1 MSYGFKPSVSN
12 LSREERLMRQ
22 AWRWYGPDDPV
33 TLDHVR
39 QAGATEIVSALHQYA
54 PGEVWP
60 QKAVAE
66 RKAIIE
72 NTPAG
77 RVPLKWTIIESIPVP
92 DDIQRGSDGAVKQT
106 EIWIES
112 MRTVAAEGIRTICYN
127 VMPVVDWTRTDLD
140 YPMPTGATALR
151 FDYDRFAAFDI
162 HVLKRKGAEAGYDE
176 AVRAR
181 AKKVANGLSQAD
193 SELLTKN
200 IAAGLPGATTFS
212 ANLDAFRERI
222 ASYGAITP
230 DKMRANV
237 AAFLAKVTPV
247 AEQLG
252 VRLTLH
258 PDDPPRPIFGLP
270 RIASTRADYEALFK
284 AVPSRANG
292 ICFCVG
298 SLGARPDNDVVQMA
312 KDFAPRTYFAHLRAT
327 TIDDKGRSISFTESD
342 HLDGDV
348 NMVDVLGAML
358 AENKTRDEAW
368 RIPFRPDHG
377 HRMLDDIE
385 KTRINPGYTGIGRL
399 KGLAELRGVI
409 RALQ

>member
-1 MSYGFKPSVSN
+1 
-12 LSREERLMRQ
+12 MRQ

-39 QAGATEIVSALHQYA
+39 QAGATEIVSALHRYA

-66 RKAIIE
+66 RKRLIE
-72 NTPAG
+72 DASAG
-77 RVPLKWTIIESIPVP
+77 RVPLKWTIVESIPVP
-92 DDIQRGSDGAVKQT
+92 DDIQRGSDGAARQT

-112 MRTVAAEGIRTICYN
+112 MRAVAAEGIRTICYN

-151 FDYDRFAAFDI
+151 FDHDRFAAFDL
-162 HVLKRKGAEAGYDE
+162 HVLKRKGAEGDYD
-176 AVRAR
+176 ASTRAR
-181 AKKVANGLSQAD
+181 AKKVADALSQSEA
-193 SELLTKN
+193 ELLTRN

-222 ASYGAITP
+222 ASYGRITP

-284 AVPSRANG
+284 AVPSKANG

-298 SLGARPDNDVVQMA
+298 SLGSRPDNDVVQMA
-312 KDFAPRTYFAHLRAT
+312 KDFAPRIYFAHLRAT
-327 TIDDKGRSISFTESD
+327 QIDDGGKSISFTESD

-348 NMVDVLGAML
+348 NMVDVLRAML

-368 RIPFRPDHG
+368 KIPFRPDHG

>member
-1 MSYGFKPSVSN
+1 
-12 LSREERLMRQ
+12 MRQ

-39 QAGATEIVSALHQYA
+39 QAGAHEIVTALHQFA

-66 RKAIIE
+66 RKALIE
-72 NTPAG
+72 NTPAN
-77 RVPLKWTIIESIPVP
+77 RVPLAWTVVESIPVP
-92 DDIQRGSDGAVKQT
+92 DDILRGSAGAARQT

-112 MRTVAAEGIRTICYN
+112 MRAVAAEGIYTICYN

-140 YPMPTGATALR
+140 YPLGTGASALR
-151 FDYDRFAAFDI
+151 YDHDRFAAFDLHI
-162 HVLKRKGAEAGYDE
+162 LKRRGAERDYDAGTRD
-176 AVRAR
+176 RAR
-181 AKKVANGLSQAD
+181 KVADGLSAAD
-193 SELLTKN
+193 VDLLTKN
-200 IAAGLPGATTFS
+200 ISAGLPGAMTS
-212 ANLDAFRERI
+212 SKNLDAFAERI
-222 ASYGAITP
+222 ASYAGLTP

-237 AAFLAKVTPV
+237 ATFLAKVTPV
-247 AEQLG
+247 AEELG

-258 PDDPPRPIFGLP
+258 PDDPPRPLFGLP
-270 RIASTRADYEALFK
+270 RIASTAADYKALFD
-284 AVPSRANG
+284 AVPSMANG
-292 ICFCVG
+292 MCYCVG
-298 SLGARPDNDVVQMA
+298 SLGARLDNDVPAMA
-312 KDFAPRTYFAHLRAT
+312 RQFGGRIYFAHLRST
-327 TIDDKGRSISFTESD
+327 LIDNAGDSLSFTEAD

-348 NMVDVLGAML
+348 NMIAVLREL
-358 AENKTRDEAW
+358 VAESARREYEW

-399 KGLAELRGVI
+399 KGLAELRGAI

>member
-1 MSYGFKPSVSN
+1 
-12 LSREERLMRQ
+12 MRQ

-39 QAGATEIVSALHQYA
+39 QAGAHEIVTALHQYA

-60 QKAVAE
+60 RAAVAE
-66 RKAIIE
+66 RKALIE

-77 RVPLKWTIIESIPVP
+77 RVPLRWTVVESIPVP
-92 DDIQRGSDGAVKQT
+92 DDIQRGGEGARAAIEV
-106 EIWIES
+106 WIES
-112 MRTVAAEGIRTICYN
+112 MRAVAAEGIRTICYN

-140 YPMPTGATALR
+140 FPVPTGATALR
-151 FDYDRFAAFDI
+151 FDHDRFVAFDL
-162 HVLKRKGAEAGYDE
+162 HVLKRAGAEADYD
-176 AVRAR
+176 AATQARAR
-181 AKKVANGLSQAD
+181 KAFEAMGQG
-193 SELLTKN
+193 EIETLTRD
-200 IAAGLPGATTFS
+200 ISAGLPGATTFS
-212 ANLDAFRERI
+212 QNLDAFRERI
-222 ASYGAITP
+222 ASYRGITP

-237 AAFLAKVTPV
+237 VAFLERVTPV

-270 RIASTRADYEALFK
+270 RIASTRADYAALFQ
-284 AVPSRANG
+284 AVPSPANG

-298 SLGARPDNDVVQMA
+298 SLGSRPDNDVVDMA
-312 KDFAPRTYFAHLRAT
+312 KDFAPRIHFAHLRAT
-327 TIDDKGRSISFTESD
+327 RIDDGGKSISFTESD

-348 NMVDVLGAML
+348 NMIDVLRVL
-358 AENKTRDEAW
+358 VAENARRGSGE

-399 KGLAELRGVI
+399 KGLAELRGAI
-409 RALQ
+409 RALEAQ

>member
-1 MSYGFKPSVSN
+1 
-12 LSREERLMRQ
+12 MRQ

-39 QAGATEIVSALHQYA
+39 QAGASEIVSALHQYA

-60 QKAVAE
+60 RAAVAE
-66 RKAIIE
+66 RKALIE
-72 NTPAG
+72 NRPLGGT
-77 RVPLKWTIIESIPVP
+77 PLKWTVVESIPVP
-92 DDIQRGSDGAVKQT
+92 DDIQRGGPGAARQT
-106 EIWIES
+106 EVWIES
-112 MRTVAAEGIRTICYN
+112 MRAVAAEGIRTICYN

-151 FDYDRFAAFDI
+151 FDYDRFAAFDL
-162 HVLKRKGAEAGYDE
+162 HVLKRKGAQADYDE
-176 AVRAR
+176 ATRAR
-181 AKKVANGLSQAD
+181 ARKVAEGLSQSEA
-193 SELLTKN
+193 ELLTKN
-200 IAAGLPGATTFS
+200 ISAGLPGATTFS

-222 ASYGAITP
+222 AAYDGITP
-230 DKMRANV
+230 EKMRTNV

-247 AEQLG
+247 AEQLD

-258 PDDPPRPIFGLP
+258 PDDPPRRIFGLP
-270 RIASTRADYEALFK
+270 RIASTAGDYQALFD
-284 AVPSRANG
+284 AVPSKANG

-298 SLGARPDNDVVQMA
+298 SLGSRPDNDVVQMA
-312 KDFAPRTYFAHLRAT
+312 KDFAPRIYFAHLRAT
-327 TIDDKGRSISFTESD
+327 RIDQGGENISFTESD

-348 NMVDVLGAML
+348 NMIEVLRVL
-358 AENKTRDEAW
+358 LEENRKRDAAW

-399 KGLAELRGVI
+399 KGLAELRGAI

>member
-1 MSYGFKPSVSN
+1 
-12 LSREERLMRQ
+12 MRQ

-54 PGEVWP
+54 PGVVWP
-60 QKAVAE
+60 QKAVAQ
-66 RKAIIE
+66 RKAEIE

-77 RVPLKWTIIESIPVP
+77 RSPLRWTIIESIPVP
-92 DDIQRGSDGAVKQT
+92 DDIQRASAGAKTAIDV
-106 EIWIES
+106 WIAS
-112 MRTVAAEGIRTICYN
+112 MEAVAAEGIHTICYN

-140 YPMPTGATALR
+140 FPVPTGATALR
-151 FDYDRFAAFDI
+151 FDYDRFAAFDL
-162 HVLKRKGAEAGYDE
+162 HVLKRKNAEGDYDE
-176 AVRAR
+176 ATRAR
-181 AKKVANGLSQAD
+181 AKKVADGLSQSEA
-193 SELLTKN
+193 ELLTKN

-222 ASYGAITP
+222 ASYAGITP
-230 DKMRANV
+230 DRMRANV
-237 AAFLAKVTPV
+237 VAFLEKVTPV
-247 AEQLG
+247 ADELG

-284 AVPSRANG
+284 AVPSQANG

-298 SLGARPDNDVVQMA
+298 SLGSRPDNDVVAMA
-312 KDFAPRTYFAHLRAT
+312 KDFGPRIYFAHLRAT

-348 NMVDVLGAML
+348 NMVDVLRAML
-358 AENKTRDEAW
+358 AENKTRDDAW

-385 KTRINPGYTGIGRL
+385 KVRINPGYTGIGRL

-409 RALQ
+409 RALN

>member
-1 MSYGFKPSVSN
+1 V
-12 LSREERLMRQ
+12 RQ

-54 PGEVWP
+54 SGEAWP
-60 QKAVAE
+60 RKAVAQ
-66 RKAIIE
+66 RKAEIE
-72 NTPAG
+72 TAPAG
-77 RVPLKWTIIESIPVP
+77 RVPLKWTIIESIPVG
-92 DDIQRGSDGAVKQT
+92 DDVMRGAGASAAIDAWT
-106 EIWIES
+106 ASLEA
-112 MRTVAAEGIRTICYN
+112 VAAEGIRTICYN

-151 FDYDRFAAFDI
+151 FDYDRFAAFDLHI
-162 HVLKRKGAEAGYDE
+162 LRRKGAAADYEEGT
-176 AVRAR
+176 RAR
-181 AKKVANGLSQAD
+181 AARIAD
-193 SELLTKN
+193 ALTQGEAELLTKN
-200 IAAGLPGATTFS
+200 ISAGLPGATTFS

-222 ASYGAITP
+222 ASYAGVTP
-230 DKMRANV
+230 DEMRANV
-237 AAFLAKVTPV
+237 VAFLARVAPV
-247 AEQLG
+247 AERLD

-270 RIASTRADYEALFK
+270 RIASTRSDYEALFR
-284 AVPSRANG
+284 ALPSRVNG

-298 SLGARPDNDVVQMA
+298 SLGSRPDNDVVQMA
-312 KDFAPRTYFAHLRAT
+312 KDFAPRIYFAHLRAT
-327 TIDDKGRSISFTESD
+327 RIDDGGRGISFTESD

-348 NMVDVLGAML
+348 SMVDVLRTML
-358 AENKTRDEAW
+358 AEDRTRDDAW

>member
-1 MSYGFKPSVSN
+1 M
-12 LSREERLMRQ
+12 RE

-54 PGEVWP
+54 PDEVWP

-72 NTPAG
+72 NTPPG
-77 RVPLKWTIIESIPVP
+77 RVPLKWTVVESIPVP
-92 DDIQRGSDGAVKQT
+92 DDIQRGGAGAKRAIDV
-106 EIWIES
+106 WIES
-112 MRTVAAEGIRTICYN
+112 MRAVAAEGIRTICYN

-140 YPMPTGATALR
+140 YPVPTGATALR
-151 FDYDRFAAFDI
+151 FDYDRFAAFDLY
-162 HVLKRKGAEAGYDE
+162 VLKRKGAEADYDE
-176 AVRAR
+176 GTRAR
-181 AKKVANGLSQAD
+181 ARKVADALSQSEA
-193 SELLTKN
+193 ELLTRN
-200 IAAGLPGATTFS
+200 ISAGLPGATTFS
-212 ANLDAFRERI
+212 QNLDAFRERI
-222 ASYGAITP
+222 ASYGGIMP
-230 DKMRANV
+230 EKMRANV
-237 AAFLAKVTPV
+237 AAFLAQVTPV
-247 AEQLG
+247 AEALH

-270 RIASTRADYEALFK
+270 RIASTRADYEALFR

-298 SLGARPDNDVVQMA
+298 SLGSRPDNDVVAMA
-312 KDFAPRTYFAHLRAT
+312 RDFGPRIYFAHLRAT
-327 TIDDKGRSISFTESD
+327 AIDDNRKSISFTESD

-348 NMVDVLGAML
+348 NMIDVLRVL
-358 AENKTRDEAW
+358 IAENRKRDDAW

-399 KGLAELRGVI
+399 KGLAELRGAI

>member
-1 MSYGFKPSVSN
+1 
-12 LSREERLMRQ
+12 MRQ

-66 RKAIIE
+66 RKALIE
-72 NTPAG
+72 DTPPG
-77 RVPLKWTIIESIPVP
+77 PVPLKWTIIESIPVP
-92 DDIQRGSDGAVKQT
+92 DDIQRGSDGAARHT

-112 MRTVAAEGIRTICYN
+112 MRAVAAEGIRTVCYN

-151 FDYDRFAAFDI
+151 FDYDRFAAFDL
-162 HVLKRKGAEAGYDE
+162 HVLKRKGAEADYDQGTC
-176 AVRAR
+176 AR
-181 AKKVANGLSQAD
+181 AKKVADALSQAD
-193 SELLTKN
+193 AELLTRN

-222 ASYGAITP
+222 ASYGGITP

-284 AVPSRANG
+284 AVPSQANG

-298 SLGARPDNDVVQMA
+298 SLGSRPDNNVVQMA
-312 KDFAPRTYFAHLRAT
+312 KDFGPRIYFAHLRAT
-327 TIDDKGRSISFTESD
+327 TIDDGGKGISFTESD

-348 NMVDVLGAML
+348 NMVDVLRAML

-368 RIPFRPDHG
+368 KIPFRPDHG

-385 KTRINPGYTGIGRL
+385 KIRINPGYTGIGRL

>member
-1 MSYGFKPSVSN
+1 
-12 LSREERLMRQ
+12 MRQ

-60 QKAVAE
+60 RAAVAE
-66 RKAIIE
+66 RKALIE
-72 NTPAG
+72 NMPAG
-77 RVPLKWTIIESIPVP
+77 RSPLKWTVVESIPVP
-92 DDIQRGSDGAVKQT
+92 DDIQRGGDGASRQT

-112 MRTVAAEGIRTICYN
+112 MRAVAAEGIRTICYN

-140 YPMPTGATALR
+140 FPMPTGATALR
-151 FDYDRFAAFDI
+151 FDYDRFAAFDL
-162 HVLKRKGAEAGYDE
+162 HVLKRKGAEGDYD
-176 AVRAR
+176 AATRAR
-181 AKKVANGLSQAD
+181 ARKVADGLSQSEA
-193 SELLTKN
+193 ELLTKN
-200 IAAGLPGATTFS
+200 ISAGLPGATTFS

-222 ASYGAITP
+222 ASYGGITP

-284 AVPSRANG
+284 AVPSPANG

-298 SLGARPDNDVVQMA
+298 SLGSRPDNDVVQMA
-312 KDFAPRTYFAHLRAT
+312 KDFGSRIYFAHLRAT
-327 TIDDKGRSISFTESD
+327 QIDNGGKSISFTESD

-348 NMVDVLGAML
+348 NMVDVLRAML
-358 AENKTRDEAW
+358 AENKKRDEAW

-385 KTRINPGYTGIGRL
+385 KIRINPGYTGIGRL

-409 RALQ
+409 RALS

>member
-1 MSYGFKPSVSN
+1 
-12 LSREERLMRQ
+12 MRQ

-54 PGEVWP
+54 PGVAWP
-60 QKAVAE
+60 QKAVAQ
-66 RKAIIE
+66 RKAEIE
-72 NTPAG
+72 NSPPG
-77 RVPLKWTIIESIPVP
+77 RSQLRWTIIESIPVP
-92 DDIQRGSDGAVKQT
+92 DDIQRLGAGATAAIDAWVA
-106 EIWIES
+106 S
-112 MRTVAAEGIRTICYN
+112 MEAVAAEGIRTVCYN

-151 FDYDRFAAFDI
+151 FDYDRFAAFDLHI
-162 HVLKRKGAEAGYDE
+162 LKRKGAEADYDE
-176 AVRAR
+176 GMRDRV
-181 AKKVANGLSQAD
+181 KKVADGLSQTEA
-193 SELLTKN
+193 ELLTKN
-200 IAAGLPGATTFS
+200 ISAGLPGATTFS

-222 ASYGAITP
+222 ASYGGITP
-230 DKMRANV
+230 DKMRVNV

-247 AEQLG
+247 AEKLD

-284 AVPSRANG
+284 AVPSKANG

-298 SLGARPDNDVVQMA
+298 SLGSRPDNDVVAMA
-312 KDFAPRTYFAHLRAT
+312 KDFGPRIYFAHLRAT
-327 TIDDKGRSISFTESD
+327 AIDNGGKSISFTESD

-348 NMVDVLGAML
+348 NMVDVLRAML
-358 AENKTRDEAW
+358 AENRTRDGAW
-368 RIPFRPDHG
+368 KIPFRPDHG

-385 KTRINPGYTGIGRL
+385 KVRINPGYTGIGRL

-409 RALQ
+409 RALS

>member
-1 MSYGFKPSVSN
+1 
-12 LSREERLMRQ
+12 MRQ

-39 QAGATEIVSALHQYA
+39 QAGATDIVSALHQYA

-60 QKAVAE
+60 RSAVAE
-66 RKAIIE
+66 RKRLIE
-72 NTPAG
+72 ETPSG
-77 RVPLKWTIIESIPVP
+77 RTPLKWTIVESIPVP
-92 DDIQRGSDGAVKQT
+92 DDIQRGSDGAARQT

-112 MRTVAAEGIRTICYN
+112 MRAVAAEGIQTICYN

-151 FDYDRFAAFDI
+151 FDYDRFAAFDL
-162 HVLKRKGAEAGYDE
+162 HVLKRKGAEADYNE
-176 AVRAR
+176 PTRTR
-181 AKKVANGLSQAD
+181 AKQIADGLSQAET
-193 SELLTKN
+193 ELLTRN
-200 IAAGLPGATTFS
+200 VAAGLPGATTFS

-222 ASYGAITP
+222 ASYTGITP

-237 AAFLAKVTPV
+237 AAFLAKVTSV
-247 AEQLG
+247 AEELG

-298 SLGARPDNDVVQMA
+298 SLGSRLDNDVVQMA
-312 KDFAPRTYFAHLRAT
+312 KDFGPRIYFAHLRAT
-327 TIDDKGRSISFTESD
+327 RIDDAGKSISFTESD

-348 NMVDVLGAML
+348 NMVDVLRAML
-358 AENKTRDEAW
+358 TENGKRDATW
-368 RIPFRPDHG
+368 KIPFRPDHG

-385 KTRINPGYTGIGRL
+385 KVRINPGYTGVGRL

>member
-1 MSYGFKPSVSN
+1 
-12 LSREERLMRQ
+12 MRQ

-39 QAGATEIVSALHQYA
+39 QAGASEIVSALHQYA
-54 PGEVWP
+54 PGVAWP
-60 QKAVAE
+60 RAAVAE
-66 RKAIIE
+66 RKALIE
-72 NTPAG
+72 ATPAG

-92 DDIQRGSDGAVKQT
+92 DDIQRGVPGARAA
-106 EIWIES
+106 IDAWIAS
-112 MRTVAAEGIRTICYN
+112 MEAVAAEGIRTICYN

-151 FDYDRFAAFDI
+151 FDYDRFAAFDL
-162 HVLKRKGAEAGYDE
+162 HVLERKGAEADYD
-176 AVRAR
+176 AGTRAR
-181 AKKVANGLSQAD
+181 ARKVADGLSQGEA
-193 SELLTKN
+193 ELLTKN
-200 IAAGLPGATTFS
+200 ISAGLPGATTFS

-222 ASYGAITP
+222 ASYGGITP

-237 AAFLAKVTPV
+237 TAFLEKVTPV
-247 AEQLG
+247 AEQLD

-258 PDDPPRPIFGLP
+258 PDDPPRAIFGLP
-270 RIASTRADYEALFK
+270 RIASTRADYEALFR

-298 SLGARPDNDVVQMA
+298 SLGSRPDNDVVQMA
-312 KDFAPRTYFAHLRAT
+312 KDFAPRVHFAHLRAT
-327 TIDDKGRSISFTESD
+327 QIDDGGKSLSFTESD

-348 NMVDVLGAML
+348 NMIDVLRAMI
-358 AENKTRDEAW
+358 AENRTRDDAW

-399 KGLAELRGVI
+399 KGLAELRGAI

>member
-1 MSYGFKPSVSN
+1 
-12 LSREERLMRQ
+12 MRQ

-54 PGEVWP
+54 PGDVWP

-66 RKAIIE
+66 RKRLIE
-72 NTPAG
+72 NAPAG
-77 RVPLKWTIIESIPVP
+77 RVPLKWTVVESIPVP
-92 DDIQRGSDGAVKQT
+92 DDIQRGGPGAAQQT

-112 MRTVAAEGIRTICYN
+112 MRAVAAEGIRTICYT

-151 FDYDRFAAFDI
+151 FDYDRFAAFDLY
-162 HVLKRKGAEAGYDE
+162 VLERKGAETDYDE
-176 AVRAR
+176 ATRAR
-181 AKKVANGLSQAD
+181 ARKVADGPSQSDA
-193 SELLTKN
+193 ELLTRN
-200 IAAGLPGATTFS
+200 ISAGLPGATTFS
-212 ANLDAFRERI
+212 QNLDAFRERI
-222 ASYGAITP
+222 AAYGRITP

-247 AEQLG
+247 AEELD

-284 AVPSRANG
+284 AVPSKANG

-298 SLGARPDNDVVQMA
+298 SLGSRPDNDVVAMA
-312 KDFAPRTYFAHLRAT
+312 KDFSPRIYFAHLRAT
-327 TIDDKGRSISFTESD
+327 RIDHGGQSVSFTESD

-348 NMVDVLGAML
+348 NMIDVLRALL
-358 AENKTRDEAW
+358 AENKKRDAAW

-399 KGLAELRGVI
+399 KGLAELRGAI

>member
-1 MSYGFKPSVSN
+1 VR
-12 LSREERLMRQ
+12 RETLRQ

-54 PGEVWP
+54 PGEAWP
-60 QKAVAE
+60 RAAVAA
-66 RKAIIE
+66 RKALIE

-77 RVPLKWTIIESIPVP
+77 RAPLKWTVIESIPVP
-92 DDIQRGSDGAVKQT
+92 DDIQRASAGAAAAI
-106 EIWIES
+106 EAWIES
-112 MRTVAAEGIRTICYN
+112 MRAVAAEDIRTICYN

-140 YPMPTGATALR
+140 FPVPTGATALR
-151 FDYDRFAAFDI
+151 FDYDRFAAFDL
-162 HVLKRKGAEAGYDE
+162 HVLKRPGAEADYDE
-176 AVRAR
+176 RTRAR
-181 AKKVANGLSQAD
+181 ASKIADGLSQ
-193 SELLTKN
+193 SETELLTKN
-200 IAAGLPGATTFS
+200 ISAGLPGATTFS
-212 ANLDAFRERI
+212 ANLDSFRDRI
-222 ASYGAITP
+222 ASYKGITP

-247 AEQLG
+247 ADELD

-258 PDDPPRPIFGLP
+258 PDDPPRAIFGLP

-292 ICFCVG
+292 VCFCVG
-298 SLGARPDNDVVQMA
+298 SLGSRPDNDVVAMA
-312 KDFAPRTYFAHLRAT
+312 RDFAPRIYFAHLRAT
-327 TIDDKGRSISFTESD
+327 QMDGGGRSISFTESD

-348 NMVDVLGAML
+348 NMIDVLRALL
-358 AENKTRDEAW
+358 AENRKRDEAW

-399 KGLAELRGVI
+399 KGLAELRGAI

>member
-1 MSYGFKPSVSN
+1 
-12 LSREERLMRQ
+12 MRQ

-72 NTPAG
+72 NTPPG

-92 DDIQRGSDGAVKQT
+92 DDIQRGSDGAARQT

-112 MRTVAAEGIRTICYN
+112 MRAVAAEGIRTICYN

-151 FDYDRFAAFDI
+151 FDHDRFAAFDL
-162 HVLKRKGAEAGYDE
+162 HVLRRKGADADYDE
-176 AVRAR
+176 ATRVG
-181 AKKVANGLSQAD
+181 AKKIADELSQAEA
-193 SELLTKN
+193 ELLTRN

-212 ANLDAFRERI
+212 ANLDAFRGRI
-222 ASYGAITP
+222 ASYAGITP
-230 DKMRANV
+230 DRMRANV

-284 AVPSRANG
+284 AVPSKASG

-298 SLGARPDNDVVQMA
+298 SLGSRPDNDVVQMA
-312 KDFAPRTYFAHLRAT
+312 KDFASRIYFAHLRAT
-327 TIDDKGRSISFTESD
+327 AIDEKGKSLSFTESD

-348 NMVDVLGAML
+348 NMVDVLRAML
-358 AENKTRDEAW
+358 AENKTRDETW

-385 KTRINPGYTGIGRL
+385 KVRINPGYTGIGRL

>member
-1 MSYGFKPSVSN
+1 V
-12 LSREERLMRQ
+12 RQ

-39 QAGATEIVSALHQYA
+39 QAGAQEIVTALHQYA
-54 PGEVWP
+54 PGQVWP
-60 QKAVAE
+60 RAAVAE
-66 RKAIIE
+66 RKRLIE
-72 NTPAG
+72 NTPVG
-77 RVPLKWTIIESIPVP
+77 RVPLKWTVVESIPVP
-92 DDIQRGSDGAVKQT
+92 DDIQRGGPDAVRQT
-106 EIWIES
+106 EVWIES
-112 MRTVAAEGIRTICYN
+112 MRAVATEGIRTICYN

-140 YPMPTGATALR
+140 YPTPTGATALR
-151 FDYDRFAAFDI
+151 FDYDRFAAFDL
-162 HVLKRKGAEAGYDE
+162 HVLKRKNAEADYDE
-176 AVRAR
+176 ATRSR
-181 AKKVANGLSQAD
+181 AKKVADALSQSEA
-193 SELLTKN
+193 ELLTRN

-222 ASYGAITP
+222 ASYGGITP

-237 AAFLAKVTPV
+237 ATFLAKVAPA
-247 AEQLG
+247 AEELD

-258 PDDPPRPIFGLP
+258 PDDPPRAIFGLP
-270 RIASTRADYEALFK
+270 RIASTRADYETLFK

-298 SLGARPDNDVVQMA
+298 SLGARRDNDVVSMA
-312 KDFAPRTYFAHLRAT
+312 KDFAPRVYFAHLRAT
-327 TIDDKGRSISFTESD
+327 RIDDGGKSISFTESD
-342 HLDGDV
+342 HLEGDV
-348 NMVDVLGAML
+348 NMVDVLRVLL
-358 AENKTRDEAW
+358 AENRKRDEAW

-399 KGLAELRGVI
+399 KGLAELRGAI

>member
-1 MSYGFKPSVSN
+1 
-12 LSREERLMRQ
+12 MRQ

-60 QKAVAE
+60 QRAVAE
-66 RKAIIE
+66 RKRRIE
-72 NTPAG
+72 DTPSG

-92 DDIQRGSDGAVKQT
+92 DDIQRGSDGAARQT

-112 MRTVAAEGIRTICYN
+112 MRAVAAEGIHTICYN

-151 FDYDRFAAFDI
+151 FDYGRFAAFDL
-162 HVLKRKGAEAGYDE
+162 HVLKRKGAEANYDE
-176 AVRAR
+176 ATRTR
-181 AKKVANGLSQAD
+181 AKKVADGLSQAD
-193 SELLTKN
+193 AELLTKN

-212 ANLDAFRERI
+212 ANLDSFRERV
-222 ASYGAITP
+222 ASYAGITP

-237 AAFLAKVTPV
+237 AAFLARVTPV

-284 AVPSRANG
+284 VVPSQANG

-298 SLGARPDNDVVQMA
+298 SLGSRPDNDVVQMA
-312 KDFAPRTYFAHLRAT
+312 KDFAPRIYFAHLRAT
-327 TIDDKGRSISFTESD
+327 TIDDKGKSISFTESD
-342 HLDGDV
+342 HLDGDT
-348 NMVDVLGAML
+348 NMVDVLRAML
-358 AENKTRDEAW
+358 AENKTRDDAW
-368 RIPFRPDHG
+368 KIPFRPDHG

-385 KTRINPGYTGIGRL
+385 KVRINPGYTGIGRL

-409 RALQ
+409 RALDVH

>member
-1 MSYGFKPSVSN
+1 
-12 LSREERLMRQ
+12 MRQ

-39 QAGATEIVSALHQYA
+39 QAGASEIVSALHQYA

-60 QKAVAE
+60 RAAVAQ
-66 RKAIIE
+66 RKAEIE

-92 DDIQRGSDGAVKQT
+92 DDIQREGADGAA
-106 EIWIES
+106 IDAWIAS
-112 MRTVAAEGIRTICYN
+112 MEAVAAEGIHTICYN

-140 YPMPTGATALR
+140 FPVATGATALR
-151 FDYDRFAAFDI
+151 FDYDRFAAFDL
-162 HVLKRKGAEAGYDE
+162 HVLKRLGAEADYDE
-176 AVRAR
+176 GTRAR
-181 AKKVANGLSQAD
+181 ARKVADGLTQSEA
-193 SELLTKN
+193 ELLTKN
-200 IAAGLPGATTFS
+200 ISAGLPGATTFS

-222 ASYGAITP
+222 ASYRGITP
-230 DKMRANV
+230 DKMRGNV

-247 AEQLG
+247 ADRLG

-258 PDDPPRPIFGLP
+258 PDDPPRAIFGLP
-270 RIASTRADYEALFK
+270 RIASTAADYKALFD
-284 AVPSRANG
+284 AVPSPANG

-298 SLGARPDNDVVQMA
+298 SLGSRPDNDVVAMA
-312 KDFAPRTYFAHLRAT
+312 KEFASRIYFAHLRAT
-327 TIDDKGRSISFTESD
+327 LIDDNGKSISFTESD

-348 NMVDVLGAML
+348 NMIAVLRALL
-358 AENKTRDEAW
+358 AENVRREDAW

-385 KTRINPGYTGIGRL
+385 KVRINPGYTGIGRL